1 MVDHGRLVEAWRGG
15 AATPPLLASATMPAT
30 ETPPIPLTLAA
41 AEEAQLIWQWM
52 TNGRVRLVSST
63 APIDMPVVP
72 IPHLSAA

>member
-1 MVDHGRLVEAWRGG
+1 
-15 AATPPLLASATMPAT
+15 MPAID
-30 ETPPIPLTLAA
+30 TPPIPLTMAA
-41 AEEAQLIWQWM
+41 AEEAQLIWHWM